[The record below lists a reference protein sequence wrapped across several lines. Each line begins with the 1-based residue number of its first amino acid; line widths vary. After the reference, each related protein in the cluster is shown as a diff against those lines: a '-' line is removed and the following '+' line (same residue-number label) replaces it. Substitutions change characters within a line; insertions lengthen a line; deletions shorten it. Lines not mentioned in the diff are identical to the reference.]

1 MNLSQHTS
9 FCGTAAIVLGGRR
22 RTVLLPRISLETDFI
37 NSIFH
42 QQHDRRALS
51 ITKSTACERFLYR
64 EGWGKLRQK
73 ASAIT
78 GTPTAYLDPST
89 PAIPLGYPGRAP
101 VTGMQLMD
109 ILTKT
114 NICSAYR
121 TERVVDLGGP
131 ALDGRV
137 LLP

>member
-1 MNLSQHTS
+1 VNLSQHPS
-9 FCGTAAIVLGGRR
+9 FCGTAANDTRR
-22 RTVLLPRISLETDFI
+22 ASPYRFASTGQPGNGL
-37 NSIFH
+37 H
-42 QQHDRRALS
+42 QQHDQRALS
-51 ITKSTACERFLYR
+51 IAKSTACERFLYR
-64 EGWGKLRQK
+64 EGWGKLRRK